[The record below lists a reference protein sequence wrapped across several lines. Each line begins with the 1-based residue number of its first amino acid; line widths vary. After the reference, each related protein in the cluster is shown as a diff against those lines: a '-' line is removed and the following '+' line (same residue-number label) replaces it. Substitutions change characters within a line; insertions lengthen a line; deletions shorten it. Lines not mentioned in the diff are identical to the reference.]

1 MCIETI
7 TLKNNLNENFTVTL
21 RYICSDVLSVEVLRE
36 NRVFISKNSDPKNRS
51 EKDDNSLADNS
62 PLNVA
67 LKFEEVVEFINDNT
81 HYTGDEIQDSI
92 VALFT

>member
-1 MCIETI
+1 MCIDTI

-21 RYICSDVLSVEVLRE
+21 RFICSDVLSVEVLRE

-51 EKDDNSLADNS
+51 EKDDNS

-67 LKFEEVVEFINDNT
+67 LKFEEVVEFIKDNT